1 MFTAT
6 LLTIAKTW
14 KQLKCPLA
22 DDWIGKK
29 WYIYTMDY
37 YSVIKK
43 NKIMPFAATQLELKT
58 LLLSEVSQKENKYHK
73 ISLVS
78 GIGYMAPMN
87 LSTEKK
93 LMDLQNRL
101 VVARGEGEGV
111 GWMGCLGLID
121 ADSCLW
127 NG

>member
-1 MFTAT
+1 MYNGI
-6 LLTIAKTW
+6 LHS
-14 KQLKCPLA
+14 Q
-22 DDWIGKK
+22 
-29 WYIYTMDY
+29 
-37 YSVIKK
+37 KK

-101 VVARGEGEGV
+101 VVARGEEEGV

-121 ADSCLW
+121 ADYYLW

>member
-1 MFTAT
+1 ME
-6 LLTIAKTW
+6 
-14 KQLKCPLA
+14 Q
-22 DDWIGKK
+22 
-29 WYIYTMDY
+29 
-37 YSVIKK
+37 
-43 NKIMPFAATQLELKT
+43 
-58 LLLSEVSQKENKYHK
+58 
-73 ISLVS
+73 
-78 GIGYMAPMN
+78 MN

>member
-1 MFTAT
+1 MEYY
-6 LLTIAKTW
+6 
-14 KQLKCPLA
+14 LA
-22 DDWIGKK
+22 
-29 WYIYTMDY
+29 
-37 YSVIKK
+37 IKK
-43 NKIMPFAATQLELKT
+43 SKIMPFVATWMELEALV
-58 LLLSEVSQKENKYHK
+58 LSEVSQKENKYRK